1 MPQPLQHDEAGVGQ
15 IRTIKSDNSSLSVKD
30 NILGV
35 AGRCIS
41 EQELVAVCK
50 YLTTPFQASFCFN
63 IEYKLNISLYY
74 ILFNYNANLSCLG
87 QSKSL
92 TFQDGV
98 EAGTAGA
105 DGAEEETHKKIPE
118 ACCPGFIHK

>member
-1 MPQPLQHDEAGVGQ
+1 MPEPLQHDEAGVGQ

-30 NILGV
+30 NILEV
-35 AGRCIS
+35 TGRCIS

-50 YLTTPFQASFCFN
+50 YLTIPFQASFFD
-63 IEYKLNISLYY
+63 IEYSFLIFHDNSLCS
-74 ILFNYNANLSCLG
+74 NLSFIG

-105 DGAEEETHKKIPE
+105 DGTEEETRKKVPE

>member
-1 MPQPLQHDEAGVGQ
+1 MPEPLQHDEAGVGQ

-35 AGRCIS
+35 TGRCIS

-50 YLTTPFQASFCFN
+50 YLSIPFQASFFD
-63 IEYKLNISLYY
+63 IEYKIFQTFHDITLC
-74 ILFNYNANLSCLG
+74 FNLSFIG

-105 DGAEEETHKKIPE
+105 DGTEEETRKKVPE